1 MTNTQKIK
9 ALESR
14 VETLQAMVERL
25 EGRLAILDVE
35 HADTR
40 LRVLARWQ
48 PQWIVPEDDDTQGSV
63 VEIEATTKNNPPNT
77 RDGRKTQGSNVT
89 K

>member
-1 MTNTQKIK
+1 MTTPSDTEKIK

-14 VETLQAMVERL
+14 VETLQAMVETL
-25 EGRLAILDVE
+25 GARLAVVDIE

-40 LRVLARWQ
+40 FRVLSMPGQAK
-48 PQWIVPEDDDTQGSV
+48 TQGSV
-63 VEIEATTKNNPPNT
+63 VEIE
-77 RDGRKTQGSNVT
+77 TQGSISE